1 MDTELQGTRVRA
13 HGASGTLVSEESA
26 ARPLKIGWCCPWAP
40 NLKTYSGD
48 ARTIGRS
55 AHSRMPRTGAR
66 TRAVRVTFEDHEVA
80 QHATTA
86 GVHKD
91 TGFYSS
97 VFLKF

>member
-1 MDTELQGTRVRA
+1 MLPLGPKLENLQRR
-13 HGASGTLVSEESA
+13 
-26 ARPLKIGWCCPWAP
+26 
-40 NLKTYSGD
+40 
-48 ARTIGRS
+48 RTIGRL

-91 TGFYSS
+91 TGLYSS